1 MWPEP
6 VQVVGKYC
14 GFVAGAQNG
23 DVAEAGVK
31 KIRVDFGIGIDQDA
45 LGGNPLGDGEA
56 RDSTDTEGVSR

>member
-1 MWPEP
+1 
-6 VQVVGKYC
+6 
-14 GFVAGAQNG
+14 VAGAQNG